1 MTRGEK
7 RAVIRGTGSALPERV
22 LTNADLEKMVD
33 TSDDW
38 ITSRTGI
45 RERRI
50 AGENEFMSQFAT
62 RAAEGALTSAGIPAS
77 GVDLIIC
84 ATVTPD
90 MPIPATACIV
100 QDRLGAVGAAAFDLA
115 AGCSG
120 FIYALAVAERFIA
133 SGDYR
138 AVLVIGAELL
148 SKYTDWRDRAT
159 CVLFGDGA
167 GAVVLTAGEAPYG
180 VLASS
185 MHADGSM
192 ADFIYVPAG
201 GTREPASERTVAEG
215 RHFIRMRGNET
226 FKMAVRSMEETS
238 RAVLEKAGLGPKDVD
253 LFIPHQANRRIIDAV
268 GSRLGLRAE
277 QVYVN
282 IERIGNTSAA
292 SIPRALDE
300 AVRKGLVK
308 NGHNILFAAFGT
320 GLTWGA
326 AVCKWGW

>member
-7 RAVIRGTGSALPERV
+7 RAVIRGTGSALPARV

-33 TSDDW
+33 TSDEW

-45 RERRI
+45 RERRV
-50 AGENEFMSQFAT
+50 AADDEYMSQFAT
-62 RAAEGALTSAGIPAS
+62 RAAESALQSADIPAS
-77 GVDLIIC
+77 QIDLIIC

-100 QDRLGAVGAAAFDLA
+100 QNNLGATGAAAFDLA

-120 FIYALAVAERFIA
+120 FIYALAVGARFVA
-133 SGDYR
+133 SGDYS

-148 SKYTDWRDRAT
+148 SKFTDWRDRTT

-167 GAVVLTAGEAPYG
+167 GAVVLTTGEEPFG
-180 VLASS
+180 VLATS

-201 GTREPASERTVAEG
+201 GTREPASERSVAER

-238 RAVLEKAGLGPKDVD
+238 RAVLLKAGLTPDDVN

-268 GSRLGLRAE
+268 GSRLGLRE
-277 QVYVN
+277 DQVYLN
-282 IERIGNTSAA
+282 IERVGNTSAA
-292 SIPRALDE
+292 SIPVALDE
-300 AVRKGLVK
+300 AVRKGLVHRGD
-308 NGHNILFAAFGT
+308 NLLFAAFGT

-326 AVCKWGW
+326 AACKWGW

>member
-1 MTRGEK
+1 MTCTDR
-7 RAVIRGTGSALPERV
+7 RAIIRGTGASLPSRV

-45 RERRI
+45 RERRV
-50 AGENEFMSQFAT
+50 AGDDEFMSQFAT
-62 RAAEGALTSAGIPAS
+62 RAARAALESAEVAATD
-77 GVDLIIC
+77 VDLILC

-100 QDRLGAVGAAAFDLA
+100 QNNLGASGAAAFDLA

-120 FIYALAVAERFIA
+120 FIYALAVADRFVT

-148 SKYTDWRDRAT
+148 SKYTDWRDRTT

-167 GAVVLTAGEAPYG
+167 GAVVLTPGSPPYG
-180 VLASS
+180 VLASA

-201 GTREPASERTVAEG
+201 GTREPASERTVSER

-238 RAVLEKAGLGPKDVD
+238 RAVLEKAGLQTKDVN
-253 LFIPHQANRRIIDAV
+253 LFVPHQANRRIIDAV
-268 GSRLGLRAE
+268 GTRLGLRE
-277 QVYVN
+277 DQVYVN
-282 IERIGNTSAA
+282 IERVGNTSAA
-292 SIPRALDE
+292 SIPVALDE
-300 AVRKGLVK
+300 AVRNGRVRKGDNL
-308 NGHNILFAAFGT
+308 LFAAFGT

>member
-1 MTRGEK
+1 MTRSER
-7 RAVIRGTGSALPERV
+7 RAVIRGTGSSLPSQV

-33 TSDDW
+33 TSDEW

-50 AGENEFMSQFAT
+50 AREDEYMSQFAT
-62 RAAEGALTSAGIPAS
+62 RAAQEALTAAGMSASDI
-77 GVDLIIC
+77 DLIVC

-90 MPIPATACIV
+90 MPIPATSCIV
-100 QDRLGAVGAAAFDLA
+100 QDNLGAVGAAAFDLA

-120 FIYALAVAERFIA
+120 FIYALAVAERFVS
-133 SGDYR
+133 SGDSR

-148 SKYTDWRDRAT
+148 SKFTDWRDRTT

-167 GAVVLTAGEAPYG
+167 GAVVLAPGDPPYG

-185 MHADGSM
+185 MHADGKM

-201 GTREPASERTVAEG
+201 GTREPASEGTVAG
-215 RHFIRMRGNET
+215 RRHFIRMRGNET

-238 RAVLEKAGLGPKDVD
+238 RTVLQKAGLKTTDVN
-253 LFIPHQANRRIIDAV
+253 LFLPHQANRRIIDAV
-268 GSRLGLRAE
+268 GSRLGLRE
-277 QVYVN
+277 DQVYIN
-282 IERIGNTSAA
+282 IERVGNTSAA
-292 SIPRALDE
+292 SIPVALDE
-300 AVRKGLVK
+300 AVRKGRVRRGDNL
-308 NGHNILFAAFGT
+308 LFAAFGT

>member
-1 MTRGEK
+1 MTRGDK
-7 RAVIRGTGSALPERV
+7 RAVIRGTGSALPERI

-38 ITSRTGI
+38 IISRTGI

-62 RAAEGALTSAGIPAS
+62 RAAEGALASAGIPAS
-77 GVDLIIC
+77 GVDLILC

-100 QDRLGAVGAAAFDLA
+100 QDRLGAAGAAAFDLA

-268 GSRLGLRAE
+268 GSRLGLRE
-277 QVYVN
+277 DQVYVN

-292 SIPRALDE
+292 SIPVALDE
-300 AVRKGLVK
+300 AVRTGLVK

>member
-1 MTRGEK
+1 MTRGER

-100 QDRLGAVGAAAFDLA
+100 QDRLGATGAAAFDLA

-120 FIYALAVAERFIA
+120 FIYALAVADRFVA
-133 SGDYR
+133 TGDYG

-167 GAVVLTAGEAPYG
+167 GAVLLTPGEAPYG
-180 VLASS
+180 VLATS
-185 MHADGSM
+185 MHADG
-192 ADFIYVPAG
+192 
-201 GTREPASERTVAEG
+201 
-215 RHFIRMRGNET
+215 
-226 FKMAVRSMEETS
+226 
-238 RAVLEKAGLGPKDVD
+238 
-253 LFIPHQANRRIIDAV
+253 
-268 GSRLGLRAE
+268 
-277 QVYVN
+277 
-282 IERIGNTSAA
+282 
-292 SIPRALDE
+292 
-300 AVRKGLVK
+300 
-308 NGHNILFAAFGT
+308 
-320 GLTWGA
+320 
-326 AVCKWGW
+326 

>member
-1 MTRGEK
+1 MTRGER
-7 RAVIRGTGSALPERV
+7 RAVIRGTGSALPSRV

-50 AGENEFMSQFAT
+50 AGGEEYMSQFAT
-62 RAAEGALTSAGIPAS
+62 SAGEAALQAAGLPAS
-77 GVDLIIC
+77 EIDLIIC

-100 QDRLGAVGAAAFDLA
+100 QNNLGAAGSAAFDLA

-120 FIYALAVAERFIA
+120 FIYALAVAERFVS

-167 GAVVLTAGEAPYG
+167 GAVVLTAGEAPFG
-180 VLASS
+180 VLASA

-201 GTREPASERTVAEG
+201 GTREPASERTVSER
-215 RHFIRMRGNET
+215 RHYIRMRGNET

-238 RAVLEKAGLGPKDVD
+238 RAVLEKAGMTPGDVN

-268 GSRLGLRAE
+268 GTRLGLRPD

-282 IERIGNTSAA
+282 IERVGNTSAA
-292 SIPRALDE
+292 SIPVALDE
-300 AVRKGLVK
+300 AVRKGLVTRGD
-308 NGHNILFAAFGT
+308 NLLFAAFGT

-326 AVCKWGW
+326 AVCKWGF

>member
-1 MTRGEK
+1 
-7 RAVIRGTGSALPERV
+7 
-22 LTNADLEKMVD
+22 MVD

-292 SIPRALDE
+292 SIPVALDE

-308 NGHNILFAAFGT
+308 KGHNVLFAAFGT